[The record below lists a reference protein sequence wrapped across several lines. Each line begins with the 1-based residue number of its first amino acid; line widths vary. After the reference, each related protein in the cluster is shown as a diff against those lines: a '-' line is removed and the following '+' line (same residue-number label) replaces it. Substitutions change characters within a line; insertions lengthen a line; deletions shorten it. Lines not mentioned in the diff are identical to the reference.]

1 MFVGKSSNSYFWLKY
16 CRGEGDLRHFCRECR
31 KAEED
36 STAQQAN
43 DPRNVLGFPSVFPP
57 KGAQADGTLNFTHW
71 VFMEVTLASVQT
83 GL

>member
-1 MFVGKSSNSYFWLKY
+1 MRGTFATFVVNAVK
-16 CRGEGDLRHFCRECR
+16 RR
-31 KAEED
+31 K
-36 STAQQAN
+36 TAQHSRRMIQRMYYVSA
-43 DPRNVLGFPSVFPP
+43 SVFLP